1 MVDASAVIDCPAT
14 SSSCPHSH
22 YKSSSTQLL
31 ILFSSAFPTT
41 SLYCVYVFSI
51 VTIIWHHEF
60 FQTMITIAFMGSGK
74 GLDTYNKTCHA
85 TVSEIETRPLTC
97 VMIAFL
103 TISIMAVRTLRSHFH
118 RAHFQRCNVD
128 TLVRQPT
135 HLCCHGQE
143 RQYCRTIP
151 VGYRRPGYELTAHRA
166 RAV

>member
-1 MVDASAVIDCPAT
+1 MPTQSLQKLLHSATNTIFLGISNHVIVLCLCVQYCDNHLASRV
-14 SSSCPHSH
+14 
-22 YKSSSTQLL
+22 
-31 ILFSSAFPTT
+31 
-41 SLYCVYVFSI
+41 
-51 VTIIWHHEF
+51 